1 MIPCFDGSGKANE
14 LPRASSLDGSTGS
27 LAGAAAFIVARNNFR
42 TTFHELTDIVIALE
56 QWSHVKE
63 AEGWVVIF
71 LVIVD
76 VGVLEIPAKL
86 ELILVEI
93 PIELGDAE

>member
-56 QWSHVKE
+56 Q
-63 AEGWVVIF
+63 
-71 LVIVD
+71 
-76 VGVLEIPAKL
+76 
-86 ELILVEI
+86 
-93 PIELGDAE
+93 